1 MIKFK
6 KKKILITG
14 GLGFIGS
21 NLAHQLVNAEA
32 EVTILDNNDPK
43 SGSNIFNIKS
53 IESDIEL
60 IKKDITNYGDT
71 LVTLKNKDIVF
82 NCAAST
88 SHALS
93 MKEPWLNLK
102 TNNLGVLNLL
112 EGLRELN
119 SEASLVHVGTTTQ
132 IGALHYN
139 PADEFH
145 PEFPRDIYS
154 ANKVL
159 GEKYVLL
166 YSRAYG
172 LRGCVV
178 RLPNVYGP
186 RAAIHSPDFT
196 FNNFFIGL
204 ALLNKDINVY
214 KPGNQ
219 LRNCIYIEDA
229 VNALLLASQT
239 HKSNGESFIAA
250 GDFHYSVLEIAK
262 KTVSEI
268 GGKVSLIDWPKNFK
282 SIEVGDAVF
291 TNKKIKSLL
300 GWEPS
305 ISLVDGLK
313 KTKEYYSKYLE
324 NYLHE

>member
-1 MIKFK
+1 MTKFK

-14 GLGFIGS
+14 GLGFTGS
-21 NLAHQLVNAEA
+21 NFAHQLVKAEA
-32 EVTILDNNDPK
+32 EVTILDINDPK

-53 IESDIEL
+53 IESEIEL
-60 IKKDITNYGDT
+60 IKKDITNYKDT
-71 LVTLKNKDIVF
+71 LVALKNKDIVF

-88 SHALS
+88 SHSVS
-93 MKEPWLNLK
+93 MKEPWHNLK
-102 TNNLGVLNLL
+102 TNSLGVLNLL
-112 EGLRELN
+112 ESLRELN
-119 SEASLVHVGTTTQ
+119 SETSFVHVGTTTQ

-154 ANKVL
+154 ANKVV

-204 ALLNKDINVY
+204 ALLNKDIEVY
-214 KPGNQ
+214 KPGTQ
-219 LRNCIYIEDA
+219 LRNCIY
-229 VNALLLASQT
+229 V
-239 HKSNGESFIAA
+239 
-250 GDFHYSVLEIAK
+250 
-262 KTVSEI
+262 
-268 GGKVSLIDWPKNFK
+268 
-282 SIEVGDAVF
+282 
-291 TNKKIKSLL
+291 
-300 GWEPS
+300 
-305 ISLVDGLK
+305 
-313 KTKEYYSKYLE
+313 
-324 NYLHE
+324 